1 MRTATVG
8 IQKARDADRQLKCET
23 VYMLGQLDKYI
34 ARNYGPRCEEHEA
47 GCPVCEMWARY
58 DSIKNYTA

>member
-1 MRTATVG
+1 
-8 IQKARDADRQLKCET
+8 
-23 VYMLGQLDKYI
+23 MLGQLDKYI